1 MTDAA
6 LAEFDPRYWQWGT
19 ADPAPRLLHTMIRVR
34 DMEVS
39 LRFYVDGFGMTVFDR
54 FDVPV
59 RRVSGAY
66 IGYGGFDRGGL
77 LELTHKWDDLDI
89 VPGTTHF
96 AIGVPDVA
104 AAIASLERA
113 GAKITMPPTILVAG
127 GPAVAFI
134 ADPDG
139 YPVELIQTNID
150 PSDAMTLSNGRSQ
163 TILAD
168 NLRG

>member
-34 DMEVS
+34 NMEVS
-39 LRFYVDGFGMTVFDR
+39 LRFYVEGFGMTVFDR

-66 IGYGGFDRGGL
+66 IGYAGFGRGGL
-77 LELTHKWDDLDI
+77 LELTHKWDDSEI
-89 VPGTTHF
+89 ISGTTHF
-96 AIGVPDVA
+96 AIGVPDMG
-104 AAIASLERA
+104 AAIMALKAA
-113 GAKITMPPTILVAG
+113 GAKITMAPTVLMAG

-139 YPVELIQTNID
+139 YPVELIQTNFNV
-150 PSDAMTLSNGRSQ
+150 SDARALSDKMHRTLG
-163 TILAD
+163 
-168 NLRG
+168 